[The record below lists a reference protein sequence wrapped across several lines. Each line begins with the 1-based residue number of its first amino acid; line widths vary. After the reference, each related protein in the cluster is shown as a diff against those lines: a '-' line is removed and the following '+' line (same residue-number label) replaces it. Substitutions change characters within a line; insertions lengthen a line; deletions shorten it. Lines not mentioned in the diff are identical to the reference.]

1 MLSATAAKRD
11 SITLFY
17 RRRESARCVIKIRVV
32 SHFCEMILE
41 SFSVSS
47 ILKARALSTLSR
59 IVRER
64 NEALALQRFRSSS
77 SRETVISD
85 LLALKYSPT
94 REKGREREEQRERER
109 ERERESDHISRYTY
123 NRINESAVGGSSNKG
138 KREEMERKKQEKG
151 SS

>member
-1 MLSATAAKRD
+1 MLSATAAEQD

-17 RRRESARCVIKIRVV
+17 RRRESAEYVIKIRVV

-41 SFSVSS
+41 SFSVSP

-59 IVRER
+59 IARER

-77 SRETVISD
+77 SHEAVISD

-94 REKGREREEQRERER
+94 REEGREKKRERE
-109 ERERESDHISRYTY
+109 
-123 NRINESAVGGSSNKG
+123 
-138 KREEMERKKQEKG
+138 
-151 SS
+151 